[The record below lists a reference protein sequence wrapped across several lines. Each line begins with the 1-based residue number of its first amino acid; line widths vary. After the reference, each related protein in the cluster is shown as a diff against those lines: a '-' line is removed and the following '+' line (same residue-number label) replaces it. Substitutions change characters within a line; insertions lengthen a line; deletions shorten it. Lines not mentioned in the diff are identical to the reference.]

1 MLPTAAWCFK
11 AVHVSWTAQSLQ
23 ETCHTQEPVYVR
35 DTTSML
41 HTAKVTQSE
50 LRHNVELAC
59 TPIYSGSAAPNE
71 HRVAI
76 HCATRGSVIPGAGMG
91 QKGAGHHNQQ
101 AGCRPPTQGR
111 QVVPLHVS

>member
-1 MLPTAAWCFK
+1 M
-11 AVHVSWTAQSLQ
+11 
-23 ETCHTQEPVYVR
+23 
-35 DTTSML
+35 
-41 HTAKVTQSE
+41 TQSE
-50 LRHNVELAC
+50 LRHNVELAR
-59 TPIYSGSAAPNE
+59 TPIYSGSATPNE

-111 QVVPLHVS
+111 QVVPLHVSYIGADTRHAPSNCIEWMCQA

>member
-1 MLPTAAWCFK
+1 MGN
-11 AVHVSWTAQSLQ
+11 
-23 ETCHTQEPVYVR
+23 
-35 DTTSML
+35 

>member
-1 MLPTAAWCFK
+1 MVYAGRPGPLNAQGMVHSAEAASYSEF
-11 AVHVSWTAQSLQ
+11 
-23 ETCHTQEPVYVR
+23 Y
-35 DTTSML
+35 SMVDGPE
-41 HTAKVTQSE
+41 VTQSE
-50 LRHNVELAC
+50 LRHNVELVC
-59 TPIYSGSAAPNE
+59 TPIYSGSATPNE

>member
-1 MLPTAAWCFK
+1 MGN
-11 AVHVSWTAQSLQ
+11 
-23 ETCHTQEPVYVR
+23 
-35 DTTSML
+35 
-41 HTAKVTQSE
+41 HTAKVAQSE

-59 TPIYSGSAAPNE
+59 TPIYSGSATPNE

-111 QVVPLHVS
+111 QVVPLHVSIFVGWKCSGDTKEPVCMLQETA

>member
-1 MLPTAAWCFK
+1 MYMTQPACYTKCTR
-11 AVHVSWTAQSLQ
+11 AVWS
-23 ETCHTQEPVYVR
+23 R
-35 DTTSML
+35 R
-41 HTAKVTQSE
+41 AKSE

-59 TPIYSGSAAPNE
+59 TPIYSGTATPNE